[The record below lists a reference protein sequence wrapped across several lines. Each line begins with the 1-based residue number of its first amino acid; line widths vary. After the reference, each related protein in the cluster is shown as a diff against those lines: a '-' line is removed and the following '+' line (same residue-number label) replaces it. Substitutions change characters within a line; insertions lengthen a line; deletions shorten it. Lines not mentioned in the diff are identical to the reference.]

1 MQLSE
6 LIAGIPAQVY
16 NMNDVD
22 IASIEFDSRKI
33 KAGAMYV
40 AMKGA
45 QFDGHDFV
53 HDAVAAGAVALLTQ
67 KKIATELPQI
77 VVNDTRAIMGEFA
90 TRFYGKFDEL
100 TKVGITGTNGKTTTA
115 FLIRSILGKA
125 GRKPGLIGTIYYSGK
140 TANKATRTTP
150 EIMDVLKLFK
160 RFRDEG
166 IDSVVMEVSSHA
178 LKMARVE
185 NIAFDVAVFTNLS
198 QDHLDFHKTMDEYM
212 KAKLHLLSLLK
223 PHGYAVYNNDD
234 TLGRAIKKLSLN
246 HSLSYG
252 RAEGSIVQAR
262 IIDQSLNGLRL
273 EISYENKSFEIASS
287 LIGDFNLYNILAAF
301 ASGIA
306 LTVDIEDIIAG
317 IEELRAV
324 QGRMECVADNIF
336 VDFAHTPSAIE
347 SILRSLKNYVQGR
360 LIIVFGCGGDR
371 DKEKRPKM
379 GAIATRLADLT
390 VITTDNPRNETPMEI
405 IKDIVQGVTSDNYKI
420 IEDRT
425 AAIRYAISEK
435 RARDI
440 LVVAGK
446 GHEEYQ
452 IIGDQVIHF
461 NDAEVIRQ
469 CFANSC

>member
-22 IASIEFDSRKI
+22 IASIEFDSRNI
-33 KAGAMYV
+33 RAGAMYV
-40 AMKGA
+40 AVKGA
-45 QFDGHDFV
+45 RFDGHDFV
-53 HDAVAAGAVALLTQ
+53 RDAVASGAVALVTQ
-67 KKIATELPQI
+67 KKIATALPQI
-77 VVNDTRAIMGEFA
+77 VVSDTRAMLGELA

-125 GRKPGLIGTIYYSGK
+125 GRRPGLIGTIYYSGK
-140 TANKATRTTP
+140 TASKATRTTP
-150 EIMDVLKLFK
+150 EIMDVLKLFT

-185 NIAFDVAVFTNLS
+185 NIAFDVAVFTNFS

-212 KAKLHLLSLLK
+212 KAKLHLFSLLK

-252 RAEGSIVQAR
+252 QTEGSAIQAR

-273 EISYENKSFEIASS
+273 EIAYENKRFEIGSS

-306 LTVDIEDIIAG
+306 LTVDVEDIIAG
-317 IEELRAV
+317 IEELKAV
-324 QGRMECVADNIF
+324 QGRMERVVDNIF

-347 SILRSLKNYVQGR
+347 SILRSFRSYAQGR

-379 GAIATRLADLT
+379 GAIATRLADLV
-390 VITTDNPRNETPMEI
+390 VITSDNPRNEMPMEI
-405 IKDIVQGVTSDNYKI
+405 IEDIVRGVVSDNYII

-435 RARDI
+435 RAQDI

-452 IIGDQVIHF
+452 IIGEGVIHF

-469 CFANSC
+469 CFTNSC